1 MLYCLLN
8 DIDTLDFTVYKLSG
22 LLFQCIPQ
30 SWYLAADFQ
39 LYMLAPIILFV
50 LLKNKILGF
59 ILIFFCIA
67 STISSALVFASTNE
81 IPATGFKNG

>member
-1 MLYCLLN
+1 MN
-8 DIDTLDFTVYKLSG
+8 KIDTLEFIVYKLSG

-39 LYMLAPIILFV
+39 LYMLAPIILFG

-59 ILIFFCIA
+59 ILILFCLT
-67 STISSALVFASTNE
+67 STISSALVFVSTNE
-81 IPATGFKNG
+81 IPATVFKNG